1 MNLNSLCPPPVAH
14 PAVITEVEAV
24 PADDTAIV
32 SSGNSTL
39 TSNGAII
46 CWYGPS
52 RAPSAMPTATE
63 LGGVSGIVKVALDL

>member
-24 PADDTAIV
+24 PAEDTAV
-32 SSGNSTL
+32 SGNSTL

>member
-1 MNLNSLCPPPVAH
+1 MNLNPLCPPPVAH

-24 PADDTAIV
+24 PADDTAV
-32 SSGNSTL
+32 SGNSTL